1 MKLSDLIK
9 NLDIVKVIGN
19 LDIEVFDVV
28 TDSRFGSSSGVFVCL
43 NGQNHDGHVFVN
55 QAIKNGC
62 VAIISE
68 KELPVSITQII
79 VSDTR
84 IALSVI
90 ASNFYGN
97 IDKKMNL
104 IGVIGTNG
112 KTSTA
117 HLIGKILNGT
127 GKKCGVIGT
136 LGTFFSGVCLEQS
149 LTTPDPL
156 QLHKALKEMYDC
168 GIRTA
173 VMEISAHAIY
183 FKKVYGIKFAVAV
196 FTNFSR
202 DHLDFFNSE
211 ENYREV
217 KKSFFSDNECKYI
230 VTNAD
235 DELGREISK
244 EFDGVITYSI
254 DNPSDVF
261 AIEIKEDKKGIS
273 FIINLFDC
281 VYNVDMKLSGRFN
294 VYNALAGATAC
305 ALIGVKTERVISG
318 LRSFSCVDGRLEK
331 VYSNGFNIYVDYA
344 HTPDGLEKVLSALKS
359 ITSGNLFCVF
369 GCGGNRDVGK
379 RREMGKISGL
389 LANFTVITSDN
400 PRYEEPM
407 DIIFEIEKGVLEV
420 TKKYVIIQDRKQAI
434 EYAIDN
440 AKKGDTILIAGKG
453 AEKYQEILGIKLPYN
468 DKDMVSEILRSK

>member
-1 MKLSDLIK
+1 MKLSDIIK
-9 NLDIVKVIGN
+9 NLDIVKIIGN
-19 LDIEVFDVV
+19 LEVEVLDVV
-28 TDSRFGSSSGVFVCL
+28 TDSRFNSYGGLFVCL
-43 NGQNHDGHVFVN
+43 DGQNHDGHTYIG

-62 VAIISE
+62 IAVISE

-97 IDKKMNL
+97 VDKKMNL
-104 IGVIGTNG
+104 IGVVGTNG

-117 HLIGKILNGT
+117 HLIGKILNNSGR
-127 GKKCGVIGT
+127 KCGIIGT
-136 LGTFFSGVCLEQS
+136 LGAFYNETFLEQS

-156 QLHKALKEMYDC
+156 QLHKTLKEMYDS

-173 VMEISAHAIY
+173 VMEVSAHAIY
-183 FKKVYGIKFAVAV
+183 YKKIYGLKFIVAV

-202 DHLDFFNSE
+202 DHLDFFHSE

-217 KKSFFSDNECKYI
+217 KKSFFKDNKCKCI
-230 VTNAD
+230 VANAD
-235 DELGREISK
+235 DELGREIAK
-244 EFDGVITYSI
+244 EFNGVISYSI
-254 DNPSDVF
+254 DNPADVF
-261 AIEIKEDKKGIS
+261 AMEIKENKNGTS

-281 VYNVDMKLSGRFN
+281 VYSVDMKLSGKFN
-294 VYNALAGATAC
+294 VYNTLAAATAS
-305 ALIGVKTERVISG
+305 ALIGVKTEKIVSN
-318 LRSFSCVDGRLEK
+318 LRSLNCIDGRLEK
-331 VYSNGFNIYVDYA
+331 VYSNRFNIYVDYA
-344 HTPDGLEKVLSALKS
+344 HTPDGLEKVLSALKD
-359 ITSGNLFCVF
+359 ITTGNLICVF

-379 RREMGKISGL
+379 RKEMGKISGL

-407 DIIFEIEKGVLEV
+407 DIIFEIEKGLLEV
-420 TKKYVIIQDRKQAI
+420 SKKYVVIQDRKQAI
-434 EYAIDN
+434 EYAIDY

-453 AEKYQEILGIKLPYN
+453 AEKYQEVLGIKLPYN
-468 DKDMVSEILRSK
+468 DKDTINEILRSE